1 MTENLQH
8 QPRAEKLL
16 ATIRATG
23 TMAALLAF
31 GMLAHA
37 AKGRAWNAGVTMD
50 AATTRTFIETG
61 VTAQAGNAGT
71 TTWVAAQLHGV
82 TIQDTQLSIR
92 SDEFLFIV
100 TDTTEKSHSLY
111 GIAGRA
117 IANHKRG
124 CRIIINDPIMFSP
137 EGSTLYVI
145 DADGKEC
152 KLDLIRQTRIAPPK
166 APLPPITTGP
176 SAEKK
181 P

>member
-8 QPRAEKLL
+8 LAGTARFLTIMRVMAILVVLL
-16 ATIRATG
+16 AVGAVVY
-23 TMAALLAF
+23 
-31 GMLAHA
+31 A
-37 AKGRAWNAGVTMD
+37 AKGRTWSAGVTTD

-137 EGSTLYVI
+137 QGSTLYVI

-152 KLDLIRQTRIAPPK
+152 KLDLLRQTRIAPPPV
-166 APLPPITTGP
+166 APATPIMATTGGHH
-176 SAEKK
+176 
-181 P
+181 